1 MKNNDLI
8 QVVFTEE
15 ELTEIHSHLDALVAT
30 STRDAPELSSEERTL
45 YGKISGPNKL
55 LVDKSYLIMLQN
67 PGLIPK
73 FVNMEEFERDFKARE
88 DIEAMLQ
95 KLEIITRRLS
105 DTKILLDN
113 DNYHDTMA
121 FYRAIRYY
129 ASEQEQ
135 MAIPI
140 YEELKQFF
148 PHKKKEETKTDTEK
162 N

>member
-15 ELTEIHSHLDALVAT
+15 ELTENHTHLDALLAAVVKN
-30 STRDAPELSSEERTL
+30 APELSSEERTL
-45 YGKISGPNKL
+45 YGKIAGPNKL
-55 LVDKSYLIMLQN
+55 LVDKTHLIMKQN
-67 PGLIPK
+67 PSLVPN
-73 FVNMEEFERDFKARE
+73 FVDMEEFERDFKARE
-88 DIEAMLQ
+88 EIEAMLQ
-95 KLEIITRRLS
+95 KLELITRRLS

-129 ASEQEQ
+129 AGEQEQ

-148 PHKKKEETKTDTEK
+148 PHKKKEDTATTE
-162 N
+162 